1 MKKEVRK
8 MEIRSFNHDD
18 GASTDLFYIGG
29 KTVGIYGDGGESIE
43 IFETKEEAKEFFEE
57 GGIYWGEMS
66 HKSKKSIPVSAPSRY
81 VGSNLGAWEILRAEI
96 ERYYESQMSI
106 RGGN

>member
-1 MKKEVRK
+1 

-18 GASTDLFYIGG
+18 GACTYLFYIGG
-29 KTVGIYGDGGESIE
+29 KTVGIYGDGGKSIE

-66 HKSKKSIPVSAPSRY
+66 HLSKKSIPVSVPSRY
-81 VGSNLGAWEILRAEI
+81 EGTI
-96 ERYYESQMSI
+96 EGYYDSQMAKLEQKI
-106 RGGN
+106 

>member
-1 MKKEVRK
+1 MG
-8 MEIRSFNHDD
+8 IRSFNHDD
-18 GASTDLFYIGG
+18 GACTDLFYIGG
-29 KTVGIYGDGGESIE
+29 KTVGIYGDGGKSIE

-106 RGGN
+106 LEQILDKK

>member
-1 MKKEVRK
+1 

-29 KTVGIYGDGGESIE
+29 KTVGIYGDGGKSIE

-81 VGSNLGAWEILRAEI
+81 VGSNLGAWEILGAEI

-106 RGGN
+106 LEQILDKK

>member
-1 MKKEVRK
+1 

-29 KTVGIYGDGGESIE
+29 KTVGIYGDGGKSIE
-43 IFETKEEAKEFFEE
+43 IFETKEEATEFFEE

-66 HKSKKSIPVSAPSRY
+66 HLSKKSIPVSVPSRY
-81 VGSNLGAWEILRAEI
+81 EGTI
-96 ERYYESQMSI
+96 EGYYESQMSI
-106 RGGN
+106 LEQKMKKDDE

>member
-1 MKKEVRK
+1 

-29 KTVGIYGDGGESIE
+29 KTVGIYGDGGECIE

-57 GGIYWGEMS
+57 GSIYWGKMS

-81 VGSNLGAWEILRAEI
+81 VGSDLGAWESLKMEI
-96 ERYYESQMSI
+96 ERYYESQMAI
-106 RGGN
+106 LEQILDKK